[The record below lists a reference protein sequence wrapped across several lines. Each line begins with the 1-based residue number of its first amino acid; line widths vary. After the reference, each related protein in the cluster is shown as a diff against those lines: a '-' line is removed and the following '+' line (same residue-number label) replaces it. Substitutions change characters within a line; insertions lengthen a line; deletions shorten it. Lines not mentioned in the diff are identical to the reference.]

1 MSGRESK
8 KGGEGFKPAAGPM
21 SGELGPDGR
30 KQAPS
35 GERPPALA
43 ADFLISAAAAKQFP
57 EVSLP
62 EIALL
67 GRSNAGKSS
76 LMNRW
81 LGRKALARVG
91 GTPGRTRLV
100 NFFQV
105 VWHKDEP
112 PFLLADLPGYG
123 FAAAPKSM
131 VAGWRQLVADYL
143 ESGRPLKMALLMM
156 DIRRDPGPDEF
167 GLLDWL
173 RQLGIP
179 AWVIATKADKLN
191 QSQRSRRLA
200 EISKIFRDNSPLDR
214 PPLTFSAL
222 TGLGRNTLIENLV
235 DSGLLTRIEPER
247 EDEPQT

>member
-1 MSGRESK
+1 MSRRETK
-8 KGGEGFKPAAGPM
+8 KGGGPKAGP
-21 SGELGPDGR
+21 L
-30 KQAPS
+30 APA
-35 GERPPALA
+35 GERPPALT
-43 ADFLISAAAAKQFP
+43 ADFIISAAAADQFP
-57 EVSLP
+57 EPELP

-91 GTPGRTRLV
+91 GTPGRTRLI
-100 NFFQV
+100 NFFHI
-105 VWHKDEP
+105 VWHKDSP

-143 ESGRPLKMALLMM
+143 AGGRPLKMALLMM

-179 AWVIATKADKLN
+179 AWVMATKADKLT

-200 EISKIFRDNSPLDR
+200 EIGRLFQDQSPLDR
-214 PPLTFSAL
+214 PPLPFSAV
-222 TGLGRNTLIENLV
+222 TGLGRNRLIEELV
-235 DSGLLTRIEPER
+235 DSGLLSRSEPE
-247 EDEPQT
+247 PPIS

>member
-1 MSGRESK
+1 MSGREA
-8 KGGEGFKPAAGPM
+8 KGGGLKPAGAA
-21 SGELGPDGR
+21 
-30 KQAPS
+30 QA
-35 GERPPALA
+35 GERPPALT
-43 ADFLISAAAAKQFP
+43 ADFIISAAAASQFP
-57 EVSLP
+57 EPELP

-81 LGRKALARVG
+81 LGRRGLARVG

-100 NFFQV
+100 NFFRV
-105 VWHKDEP
+105 TWYKDSP

-143 ESGRPLKMALLMM
+143 EGGRPLKMALLMM

-167 GLLDWL
+167 GLLTWL

-179 AWVIATKADKLN
+179 AWVMATKADKLN

-200 EISKIFRDNSPLDR
+200 EIGRLFRDNSPLDR
-214 PPLTFSAL
+214 PPLPFSAV
-222 TGLGRNTLIENLV
+222 TGLGRNILTENLV
-235 DSGLLTRIEPER
+235 DSGLLSSLEPDPE
-247 EDEPQT
+247 

>member
-1 MSGRESK
+1 MSGRERK
-8 KGGEGFKPAAGPM
+8 KGGEGTKTPMTGPS
-21 SGELGPDGR
+21 SGEVRPGGSDP
-30 KQAPS
+30 APA
-35 GERPPALA
+35 GERPPALI

-57 EVSLP
+57 EVNLA

-105 VWHKDEP
+105 VWHKNES

-200 EISKIFRDNSPLDR
+200 EISKLFQANSPLDR
-214 PPLTFSAL
+214 PPLPFSAL

-235 DSGLLTRIEPER
+235 DSGLLTRTGPEQ
-247 EDEPQT
+247 EG

>member
-1 MSGRESK
+1 MSGREI
-8 KGGEGFKPAAGPM
+8 KGGGFNQQPGATRA
-21 SGELGPDGR
+21 
-30 KQAPS
+30 

-43 ADFLISAAAAKQFP
+43 ADFIISAAATNQFP
-57 EVSLP
+57 EPERP

-81 LGRKALARVG
+81 LGRKGLARVG

-100 NFFQV
+100 NFFKV
-105 VWHKDEP
+105 IWYKDSP

-167 GLLDWL
+167 GLLNWL

-179 AWVIATKADKLN
+179 AWVMATKADKIN

-200 EISKIFRDNSPLDR
+200 DIGQLFQDNSPLDR
-214 PPLTFSAL
+214 PPLPFSAV
-222 TGLGRNTLIENLV
+222 TGLGRNRLIEELV
-235 DSGLLTRIEPER
+235 DSGLLSHSAADL
-247 EDEPQT
+247 EDAFPT

>member
-1 MSGRESK
+1 MNKPKKTGR
-8 KGGEGFKPAAGPM
+8 ALAV
-21 SGELGPDGR
+21 
-30 KQAPS
+30 PS
-35 GERPPALA
+35 GKPLAPKAEKPPALA
-43 ADFLISAAAAKQFP
+43 ADFLISAAAAHQFP
-57 EVSLP
+57 DEGLP

-81 LGRKALARVG
+81 LGRRGLARVG

-100 NFFQV
+100 NFFRI
-105 VWHKDEP
+105 VWRKDSP

-123 FAAAPKSM
+123 FAAAPKAM

-167 GLLDWL
+167 GLLNWL

-179 AWVIATKADKLN
+179 AWVMATKADKLT
-191 QSQRSRRLA
+191 QSQRSGRLA
-200 EISKIFRDNSPLDR
+200 EISRLFQAEAPQDR
-214 PPLTFSAL
+214 PPLPFSAV
-222 TGLGRNTLIENLV
+222 TGLGRNTLIAELV
-235 DSGLLTRIEPER
+235 DSGLLTVDDPEDF
-247 EDEPQT
+247 DEN